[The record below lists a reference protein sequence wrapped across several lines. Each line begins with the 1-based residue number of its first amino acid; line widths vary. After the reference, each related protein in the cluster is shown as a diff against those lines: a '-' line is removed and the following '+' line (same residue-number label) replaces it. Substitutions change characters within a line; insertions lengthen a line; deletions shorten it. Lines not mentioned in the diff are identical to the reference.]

1 MNINIENLDEEQ
13 QLIPM
18 SPLSSN
24 KTSNKDDNIIV
35 ICESNHIA
43 DNDNQSSIETK
54 QQTFIQRY
62 YSRLIQIISSIHLP
76 HLSDNNLRI
85 VFLLFITLIGLTSF
99 TIALIVGS
107 SIVQFK
113 QQCPLYATFK
123 FQTFINSPANW
134 TIKIIPLTE
143 RFSSQSTCDFCT
155 FYNVF
160 TFIYCIMTGFFF
172 ILFNGDN
179 RIITTND
186 QCLIVPWFPISIILG
201 FFSLI
206 NASILTNGFLKFCS
220 TLTSNDN
227 HITSCGQLNH
237 ISFEQYPNAS
247 SIYVYMILAIVS
259 SWIQLVFFIGIITIL
274 TIRLGTSFDW
284 SNHDEHRINEKS
296 KNNLMKSMEQIE
308 N

>member
-1 MNINIENLDEEQ
+1 MTANFGHIDEQ
-13 QLIPM
+13 RQLIPM
-18 SPLSSN
+18 SPLSPTI
-24 KTSNKDDNIIV
+24 TSNEDDIIV
-35 ICESNHIA
+35 LCESNHI
-43 DNDNQSSIETK
+43 DDNQPSAETIP
-54 QQTFIQRY
+54 QTFILRFY
-62 YSRLIQIISSIHLP
+62 TRLVQIISSIHLP

-113 QQCPLYATFK
+113 QQCPLYASFK
-123 FQTFINSPANW
+123 FQTFAHTPTNW

-143 RFSSQSTCDFCT
+143 KFSSQSTCDFCT

-172 ILFNGDN
+172 ILFNGDA
-179 RIITTND
+179 RIVTTND
-186 QCLIVPWFPISIILG
+186 QCLIVPWFPISVILG
-201 FFSLI
+201 FFSLV

-220 TLTSNDN
+220 TLTSND
-227 HITSCGQLNH
+227 HYITSCSQLNH
-237 ISFEQYPNAS
+237 IFFEQYPNAS
-247 SIYVYMILAIVS
+247 SIFAYMLFAIIA
-259 SWIQLVFFIGIITIL
+259 SWFQLVFFIGIITIL

-284 SNHDEHRINEKS
+284 SSRDEDHINEKP
-296 KNNLMKSMEQIE
+296 KNNLMQSMEQTE